1 MIEAILY
8 VLSGII
14 QGLLEW
20 VPVSSKSNLV
30 IFLMNFGG
38 MNLSEA
44 FNVAIMLHVGTVLAA
59 IIYFRKDISNL
70 LRFES
75 IAGVFSNDLKFRQY
89 KDESKYLK
97 FIIIAVFL
105 TFLIMGPLYLLAK
118 DHLASIN
125 ASIVLLLVGVLLVII
140 GIVQYASRRSN
151 RQEATLSGKNA
162 SILGLFQGLTIIPG
176 ISRSGMTTSV
186 LLFEGFTP
194 ENAFKISFLLSIPVV
209 LIGEIGLIIIN
220 GFIFTKFILLGIIIS
235 FIVGYIMID
244 VILKIVKKIDFSYL
258 CMGLGMIYIFIYLSS
273 LIFNFIL

>member
-1 MIEAILY
+1 MIEATLY
-8 VLSGII
+8 ILSGII

-38 MNLSEA
+38 LNLSEA
-44 FNVAIMLHVGTVLAA
+44 FNIAIMLHVGTVLAA
-59 IIYFRKDISNL
+59 IIYFRKEISSL

-97 FIIIAVFL
+97 FIIIGVFL

-118 DHLASIN
+118 DHLATID
-125 ASIVLLLVGVLLVII
+125 ASIVLLLVGILLVII
-140 GIVQYASRRSN
+140 GVIQYASRRSKP
-151 RQEATLSGKNA
+151 QDASLSGKNA
-162 SILGLFQGLTIIPG
+162 SILGVFQGLTIIPG

-194 ENAFKISFLLSIPVV
+194 EKAFRISFLLSIPVV
-209 LIGEIGLIIIN
+209 LIGEIGLMIIN

-244 VILKIVKKIDFSYL
+244 VILRIVKKIDFSYL
-258 CMGLGMIYIFIYLSS
+258 CIGLGIIYVLIYVSS
-273 LIFNFIL
+273 LIFNFTL

>member
-1 MIEAILY
+1 MLETVLY
-8 VLSGII
+8 ILSGII

-38 MNLSEA
+38 MNLSQA

-59 IIYFRKDISNL
+59 IIYFRKEIFSL
-70 LRFES
+70 LRYEVV
-75 IAGVFSNDLKFRQY
+75 AGVFSNDLKFRQH

-97 FIIIAVFL
+97 FIAITVIL
-105 TFLIMGPLYLLAK
+105 TFLVMGPIYLLAK
-118 DHLASIN
+118 DHLATIN
-125 ASIVLLLVGVLLVII
+125 ASIVILLVGVLLVII
-140 GIVQYASRRSN
+140 GVVQYISRRSN
-151 RQEATLSGKNA
+151 KQEATLSGKNA
-162 SILGLFQGLTIIPG
+162 SILGFFQGLTIIPG

-194 ENAFKISFLLSIPVV
+194 EKAFRISFLLSIPVV
-209 LIGEIGLIIIN
+209 LIGELGLIIIN
-220 GFIFTKFILLGIIIS
+220 GFIFTKLILLGIIIS

-258 CMGLGMIYIFIYLSS
+258 CIGLGIIYVLIYLSS
-273 LIFNFIL
+273 LIFNFTL

>member
-1 MIEAILY
+1 MLN
-8 VLSGII
+8 VDTP
-14 QGLLEW
+14 GLCPGWE
-20 VPVSSKSNLV
+20 
-30 IFLMNFGG
+30 I
-38 MNLSEA
+38 
-44 FNVAIMLHVGTVLAA
+44 H
-59 IIYFRKDISNL
+59 
-70 LRFES
+70 LRLES

-118 DHLASIN
+118 DHLAAIN

-140 GIVQYASRRSN
+140 GVVQYASRRSN